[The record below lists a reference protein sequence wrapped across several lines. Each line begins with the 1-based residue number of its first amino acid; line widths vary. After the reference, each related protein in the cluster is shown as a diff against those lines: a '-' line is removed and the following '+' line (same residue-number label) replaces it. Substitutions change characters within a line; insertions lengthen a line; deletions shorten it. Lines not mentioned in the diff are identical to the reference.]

1 MLEISSGQV
10 HVTSIV
16 LDQMSARCLTLKGT
30 RFKFAVEKIDC
41 TFNLLWFGNAALMKF
56 RVPKFP
62 TSSSYK
68 RNQGYQPFSGGLS
81 SFCYLVGLFS
91 MHR

>member
-41 TFNLLWFGNAALMKF
+41 TFNHMWLRNEALMKF
-56 RVPKFP
+56 RVPKIS
-62 TSSSYK
+62 TSSSCK
-68 RNQGYQPFSGGLS
+68 RNQGY
-81 SFCYLVGLFS
+81 
-91 MHR
+91 